1 MLARLAFVLIMVW
14 PAVLDATQPTQPS
27 GPMVN
32 VKDLGAKGDGRTDDY
47 EAIQKAAAQINRAG
61 SGTLVFPPGR
71 YLLNRISITKGPAPN
86 GNKPITFSRCNG
98 LRIQGQG
105 AVIEVKGD
113 FHRGKDVLVNG
124 KPVSYSSSIIPFD
137 MDRCSNFSI
146 EGFELVGGAQRM
158 TKDPEVLEG
167 SCHGIRTSGCSDYTL
182 RDLTIHHFA
191 TDGVY
196 LGGGNI
202 ADRGAMVERVK
213 CARNGRQGMSL
224 IHIQNATILDS
235 TFEDTGRTEGA
246 YGGHAPQAGVD
257 IEPNAAPPKVD
268 VATGQ
273 ITFKRCTF
281 RNNLGHQFVAAK
293 ALPYGPVRIESSV
306 LTRAADSLP
315 IALYLVVSEGVV
327 TGCQVDG
334 EVQPTRKHKTGT
346 RTVLEA
352 TTIRARDNGILSLQ
366 DEALDIIGCTL
377 ILTRPAPSAE
387 PFPKIRNARA
397 RLLNTRI
404 IIPAAALDTTAF
416 AFRSTGHSELLAG
429 EMRGLSFEL
438 RGTPPKTTTKWEI
451 KYTHPPTLAEVTYS
465 PKEFF
470 KSTN

>member
-1 MLARLAFVLIMVW
+1 MLARLAIALIMVW
-14 PAVLDATQPTQPS
+14 ATVLDASQPTQPS
-27 GPMVN
+27 GPIVN
-32 VKDLGAKGDGRTDDY
+32 VKEVGAKGDGRTDDY
-47 EAIQKAAAQINRAG
+47 DAIQKATAQINRAG
-61 SGTLVFPPGR
+61 GGTLVFPPGR
-71 YLLNRISITKGPAPN
+71 YLLNRVSITKGPAPN

-113 FHRGKDVLVNG
+113 FHRGKDVLLNG

-167 SCHGIRTSGCSDYTL
+167 SCHGIRTNGCSDYAL

-196 LGGGNI
+196 LGGGNV

-235 TFEDTGRTEGA
+235 TFEDTGRTEGT

-327 TGCQVDG
+327 AGCQVDG

-377 ILTRPAPSAE
+377 ILTRPTPSAE

-404 IIPAAALDTTAF
+404 VIPAAALDTRALALGSAGF
-416 AFRSTGHSELLAG
+416 SEIQVGEARMLRFELDGKFPPQARPWQIIHGQRDAPPESSYSPASAFRPL
-429 EMRGLSFEL
+429 
-438 RGTPPKTTTKWEI
+438 
-451 KYTHPPTLAEVTYS
+451 
-465 PKEFF
+465 
-470 KSTN
+470 

>member
-1 MLARLAFVLIMVW
+1 MLARLAFALIMVW
-14 PAVLDATQPTQPS
+14 GTVQAASQPTQPS
-27 GPMVN
+27 GPIVN
-32 VKDLGAKGDGRTDDY
+32 VKEIGAKGDGRTDDY
-47 EAIQKAAAQINRAG
+47 DAIQKAAAQINRAG
-61 SGTLVFPPGR
+61 GGTLVFPPGR

-196 LGGGNI
+196 LGGGNV
-202 ADRGAMVERVK
+202 ADRGALVERVK

-257 IEPNAAPPKVD
+257 VEPDAAQPKVD
-268 VATGQ
+268 VITGQ

-293 ALPYGPVRIESSV
+293 ALPFGPVRLEACV
-306 LTRAADSLP
+306 LARATDSLP
-315 IALYLVVSEGVV
+315 IALYLATSEGVV

-334 EVQPTRKHKTGT
+334 EVQPTRKNKTGT
-346 RTVLEA
+346 KTILES

-366 DEALDIIGCTL
+366 DEALEIIGCTL
-377 ILTRPAPSAE
+377 ILTRLSPSTEA
-387 PFPKIRNARA
+387 FPRIRNTRA

-404 IIPAAALDTTAF
+404 VIPAAALDTRALALGPAGF
-416 AFRSTGHSELLAG
+416 SEIKVGEARLL
-429 EMRGLSFEL
+429 RFEL
-438 RGTPPKTTTKWEI
+438 DGKFPPRARPWQILHGQKEA
-451 KYTHPPTLAEVTYS
+451 PPESSYS
-465 PKEFF
+465 PAPAF
-470 KSTN
+470 KPL